1 MCMGSKG
8 CHGICFNK
16 KVPRN
21 DILETIFR
29 ESLTLIGKNQDG
41 AKVAQ

>member
-8 CHGICFNK
+8 CHGISING

-29 ESLTLIGKNQDG
+29 ESQEMADEKQDS
-41 AKVAQ
+41 KR